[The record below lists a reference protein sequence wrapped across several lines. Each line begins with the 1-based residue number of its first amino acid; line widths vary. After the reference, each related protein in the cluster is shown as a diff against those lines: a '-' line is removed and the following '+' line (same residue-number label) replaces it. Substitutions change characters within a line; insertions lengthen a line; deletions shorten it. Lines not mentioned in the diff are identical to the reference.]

1 MAGLA
6 AGAVLMVLELF
17 WSTVF
22 MGDSPWRASHMIA
35 AIVMGSDVL
44 PSSHF
49 SPSIVAAALLA
60 H

>member
-1 MAGLA
+1 
-6 AGAVLMVLELF
+6 MVLELF